1 MTIALEIKQEE
12 KKTITNT
19 KALAEYLLDKSA
31 DIEDLSDEKREKM
44 DAQITAKL
52 KAGKK
57 LSPKELAYLR
67 RTNPSMYAHAM
78 RVQKMAEAIEERIKH
93 AKSKQ
98 EADNVIISSLNGIS
112 KNDPDREYIVAAV
125 NRISSEMH
133 KSSAYNR
140 LPNTDI
146 EAQKSRKSKKEI
158 SFESAED
165 DEDEIDLDNWSPLT
179 EIYNAL
185 PKFAVNA

>member
-44 DAQITAKL
+44 DAQIAAKL

-98 EADNVIISSLNGIS
+98 EADDVIISSLNGIS

-133 KSSAYNR
+133 KSSVYNR

-165 DEDEIDLDNWSPLT
+165 DEDEFDLDNWSPLS
-179 EIYNAL
+179 ELLDHMPAFNVGA
-185 PKFAVNA
+185 